1 MFFWLVGMNY
11 IIITIMTMPDVGTTR
26 MNLPLARARI
36 WWTCVS
42 YLLLLWTCFFASGN
56 LSFGA
61 NAKSN
66 WSASAHVRYE
76 CQIRGYSGNTGAGDE
91 WEDASELIVMI
102 WVINRIFWELM
113 MWIICLPESSHPRW
127 RGLMSPTACLR
138 CRIILE
144 VKMKSDVNQVFNLE
158 LRRNHLRSRRTKSG
172 LSV

>member
-1 MFFWLVGMNY
+1 MIQCFLWYYFILVE
-11 IIITIMTMPDVGTTR
+11 VGWYNDNAWCWHHKDELSVGESPYLV
-26 MNLPLARARI
+26 NLCFIFVAPVNL
-36 WWTCVS
+36 
-42 YLLLLWTCFFASGN
+42 FFASGN

-113 MWIICLPESSHPRW
+113 IWIICPPESFHPGW
-127 RGLMSPTACLR
+127 RQLMTPTACLR
-138 CRIILE
+138 CRIIL
-144 VKMKSDVNQVFNLE
+144 
-158 LRRNHLRSRRTKSG
+158 
-172 LSV
+172 